1 MVMMRATVEL
11 PEAVLRQIEMLA
23 GREGATPG
31 DLIRRIVED
40 HVARCQPS
48 VKRRINVS
56 LPLIPASETG
66 PIRPITGR
74 DVDVLLSD
82 EAPRL
87 LRLSRYYLGLSVEKL
102 GFGENLDR

>member
-1 MVMMRATVEL
+1 MVIMRATVEL

-40 HVARCQPS
+40 HVTRCRPSAR
-48 VKRRINVS
+48 RRISVS

-66 PIRPITGR
+66 PSRPITGK
-74 DVDVLLSD
+74 DVDVLLAD
-82 EAPRL
+82 DHLPA
-87 LRLSRYYLGLSVEKL
+87 
-102 GFGENLDR
+102 

>member
-1 MVMMRATVEL
+1 MMRTTVEL
-11 PEAVLRQIEMLA
+11 PEAALRQIEMLA
-23 GREGATPG
+23 GREGTTPG

-48 VKRRINVS
+48 VQSSFTVS

-66 PIRPITGR
+66 PIRPVTGK

-82 EAPRL
+82 DHLPA
-87 LRLSRYYLGLSVEKL
+87 
-102 GFGENLDR
+102 